1 MSKNIDGRRT
11 QKNILMIIAALVAV
25 LAAAAFFL
33 RPGWRKST
41 SGTRFFDTHSLAF
54 VRGMHRDGGKLYCFD
69 DDTYLLYG
77 WISYRGGL
85 YYSGSDGAVCTG
97 RTEIDGHTYYFDS
110 TSGRLVTGWETLPDG
125 RRRYRGYDGVPVSG
139 ETTVDGA
146 EFLFDSEGFPVCGF
160 YTSSAGTRYYSENGA
175 SNGLCEIDGDV
186 YFFTKYIMQ
195 TGICATPD
203 GDMFFAP
210 DGKRLTGLIRNGSD
224 TLYAADNGILVT
236 GWQTTEGGLFYFTP
250 AYTAAPDGFYTIDGR
265 TYLFEGGAALLGW
278 QTVGGKL
285 YYFSA
290 DDGMYTGWR
299 TVDGTEMLFSS
310 SGELSGNGFT
320 RTDGKTFYLRDG
332 ELLSGWQVIEGKKY
346 YFDPTDGMASGK
358 YTVDGKEW
366 FFLDSGELAEGWV
379 TYGDR
384 TFYYLDNRRADGETV
399 IDGTSYYFSGD
410 DGLIRGFF
418 DRDGRR
424 YLYDEHG
431 FMLTGWQERDGQ
443 RYYLGADGVMLRD
456 TEWDIYRLDAD
467 GVASPAPASLTN
479 LDAYLDHLLGE
490 YTAGGDYHRIWR
502 AVRGSI
508 TYKFMDVPGFSAE
521 MRRELSVEA
530 LNSGTGSCYH
540 FSSLAYCLFER
551 LGYTTEIVHGYDPL
565 GYSHYWLKI
574 YDPSGEVFYSD
585 PVYSLYAGQTNK
597 MTLGTLLSYG
607 YTLD

>member
-1 MSKNIDGRRT
+1 MSKNIGGRRT

-33 RPGWRKST
+33 RSGWRKST
-41 SGTRFFDTHSLAF
+41 SGTRFFDTRSLAF

-97 RTEIDGHTYYFDS
+97 STEIDGHTYYFDPM
-110 TSGRLVTGWETLPDG
+110 SGRLVTGWETLPDG

-160 YTSSAGTRYYSENGA
+160 YTSSAGTRYYSESGA
-175 SNGLCEIDGDV
+175 ANGLCEIDGDV

-224 TLYAADNGILVT
+224 TLYAADDGILAT
-236 GWQTTEGGLFYFTP
+236 GWQTAEGGLFYFTP

-265 TYLFEGGAALLGW
+265 TYLFEGGAARLGW

-332 ELLSGWQVIEGKKY
+332 ELLSGWQVINIISIP
-346 YFDPTDGMASGK
+346 PTVWHPANTRWTARNGS
-358 YTVDGKEW
+358 
-366 FFLDSGELAEGWV
+366 S
-379 TYGDR
+379 
-384 TFYYLDNRRADGETV
+384 
-399 IDGTSYYFSGD
+399 
-410 DGLIRGFF
+410 
-418 DRDGRR
+418 
-424 YLYDEHG
+424 
-431 FMLTGWQERDGQ
+431 LT
-443 RYYLGADGVMLRD
+443 
-456 TEWDIYRLDAD
+456 
-467 GVASPAPASLTN
+467 PASLPRAGSHT
-479 LDAYLDHLLGE
+479 ATGHSTISTTAVRTARPLLTARHIIFPAMTGLYAAFSTATAGATFTTSTDLCSPAGRSATDSVIISALTALCYVIPNGT
-490 YTAGGDYHRIWR
+490 YTALMLTALRQSRPHRLRILTHILTTCS
-502 AVRGSI
+502 ANIQQAGII
-508 TYKFMDVPGFSAE
+508 T
-521 MRRELSVEA
+521 
-530 LNSGTGSCYH
+530 
-540 FSSLAYCLFER
+540 AYGAPCAAR
-551 LGYTTEIVHGYDPL
+551 
-565 GYSHYWLKI
+565 
-574 YDPSGEVFYSD
+574 
-585 PVYSLYAGQTNK
+585 
-597 MTLGTLLSYG
+597 
-607 YTLD
+607 

>member
-1 MSKNIDGRRT
+1 MSKNIGGRRT

-41 SGTRFFDTHSLAF
+41 SGTRFFDTRSLAF

-69 DDTYLLYG
+69 DDSYLLYG

-97 RTEIDGHTYYFDS
+97 STEIDGHTYYFDP

-139 ETTVDGA
+139 EATVDGA

-175 SNGLCEIDGDV
+175 ANGLCEIDGDV

-236 GWQTTEGGLFYFTP
+236 GWQTAEGGLFYFTP

-265 TYLFEGGAALLGW
+265 TYLFEGGAARLGW

-366 FFLDSGELAEGWV
+366 FFLDLS
-379 TYGDR
+379 
-384 TFYYLDNRRADGETV
+384 
-399 IDGTSYYFSGD
+399 
-410 DGLIRGFF
+410 LI
-418 DRDGRR
+418 
-424 YLYDEHG
+424 H
-431 FMLTGWQERDGQ
+431 
-443 RYYLGADGVMLRD
+443 
-456 TEWDIYRLDAD
+456 I
-467 GVASPAPASLTN
+467 
-479 LDAYLDHLLGE
+479 
-490 YTAGGDYHRIWR
+490 
-502 AVRGSI
+502 
-508 TYKFMDVPGFSAE
+508 
-521 MRRELSVEA
+521 
-530 LNSGTGSCYH
+530 
-540 FSSLAYCLFER
+540 
-551 LGYTTEIVHGYDPL
+551 
-565 GYSHYWLKI
+565 
-574 YDPSGEVFYSD
+574 
-585 PVYSLYAGQTNK
+585 
-597 MTLGTLLSYG
+597 
-607 YTLD
+607 